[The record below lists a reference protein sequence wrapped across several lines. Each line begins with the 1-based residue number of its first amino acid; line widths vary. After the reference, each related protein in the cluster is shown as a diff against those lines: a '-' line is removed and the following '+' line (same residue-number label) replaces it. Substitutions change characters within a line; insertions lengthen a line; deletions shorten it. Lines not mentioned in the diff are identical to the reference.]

1 MLIARVAEGPRTE
14 RARSA
19 GSPAAGR
26 GWVDPLST
34 STADARPTPAPVAGG
49 AIAALAGVDAL
60 LVLQRVEE
68 PADRRQRAARRG
80 ARLLDG
86 LERLR
91 RGLLDG
97 TLPEATLRELRV
109 GLAELEAVPD
119 QPRLQSVLTEIAVRV
134 EVELAKLERAA
145 ATAERSPRGPPAGPG
160 EVSAG

>member
-14 RARSA
+14 RARSTVP
-19 GSPAAGR
+19 PAAGR

-34 STADARPTPAPVAGG
+34 PTPAARPPAAPVAGG
-49 AIAALAGVDAL
+49 TIAALAGVDAL

-68 PADRRQRAARRG
+68 PAERRERAARRG

-86 LERLR
+86 LEALR

-97 TLPEATLRELRV
+97 VLREATLRELRV

-119 QPRLQSVLTEIAVRV
+119 RPQLQAVLNEIAVRV

-145 ATAERSPRGPPAGPG
+145 ALAERSQPGPPARPTD
-160 EVSAG
+160 VSAG